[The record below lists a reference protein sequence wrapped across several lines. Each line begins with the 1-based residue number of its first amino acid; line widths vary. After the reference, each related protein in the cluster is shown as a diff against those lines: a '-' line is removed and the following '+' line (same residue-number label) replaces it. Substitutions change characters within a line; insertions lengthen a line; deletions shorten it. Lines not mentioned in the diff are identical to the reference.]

1 MPSVVC
7 PRCSCRQA
15 AGAECRICHA
25 KLPAEEEAQ
34 KSAAPASA
42 SVGDET
48 PAPQKAPP
56 GLLRKIWRV
65 SNWLTMAALVWVV
78 VMIMRPARAPVIHA
92 DPQAAVRAETKV
104 RESQEAAS
112 AGQPTPLRFDEAEL
126 NAFLA
131 SNLGLASSGAAG
143 ATTGEPSPGGGEPSV
158 EEVRSTV
165 KDVKVTMQDDRVQAY
180 VLFDFHGKDLTLVLE
195 GRLGAKDGYLHF
207 EPTRGKLGSLPIP
220 QSTLESAVA
229 RMFDSPENRDKLK
242 LPDGVGD
249 IRIENGELVVTPR

>member
-7 PRCSCRQA
+7 PRCGCRQA
-15 AGAECRICHA
+15 AAAECRICHA
-25 KLPAEEEAQ
+25 KLPADEVQ
-34 KSAAPASA
+34 RSASPAPAGVA
-42 SVGDET
+42 DET

-78 VMIMRPARAPVIHA
+78 VLIMRTAPAPVIRA

-112 AGQPTPLRFDEAEL
+112 TGRPTPLRFDEAEL

-131 SNLGLASSGAAG
+131 THLGLAGSSPPAATS
-143 ATTGEPSPGGGEPSV
+143 AEPPAGGRDPSV

-195 GRLGAKDGYLHF
+195 GRLAAKDGYLHF
-207 EPTRGKLGSLPIP
+207 EPTSGKLGSLPIP
-220 QSTLESAVA
+220 QSTLESAVS
-229 RMFDSPENRDKLK
+229 RMFDSPENRDKMK
-242 LPDGVGD
+242 LPDGVGEV
-249 IRIENGELVVTPR
+249 RIENGELVVTPH